1 MKKIML
7 VFGTR
12 PEAIK
17 MAPLVKAFQADH
29 GYPRSGYVSQE
40 QVIHDCISQN
50 PFLKIWVL
58 CGYYDGATP
67 FHTVEY
73 TFRHVFLNDDL
84 KDHVS
89 FTYYPCGH
97 MIYMEK
103 ASFDKFRADAQNWLG

>member
-1 MKKIML
+1 M
-7 VFGTR
+7 
-12 PEAIK
+12 
-17 MAPLVKAFQADH
+17 
-29 GYPRSGYVSQE
+29 
-40 QVIHDCISQN
+40 IHDCISQN